1 MAEYLFHFPHK
12 LNESLQVGDAVYWVR
27 KQEAGSSGI
36 EENTTA
42 PKELGTVLGLGD
54 GVYPP
59 LVDDPPAPYQL
70 VAYTYQTP
78 VVLSGGGSSQPGAAT
93 SWLHVDSG
101 QNMVPADFYTNT
113 MLLFAKD
120 NVANLSDITGYYALV
135 SLSNDSNEKAELFQV
150 GSGIFESGR

>member
-12 LNESLQVGDAVYWVR
+12 LNESLQVGDAVYWIR
-27 KQEAGSSGI
+27 KQEAGSSGM
-36 EENTTA
+36 EENVTA

-59 LVDDPPAPYQL
+59 LVNDPTTAGYQL
-70 VAYTYQTP
+70 IAYTYQTP
-78 VVLSGGGSSQPGAAT
+78 VLLSGGTAT
-93 SWLHVDSG
+93 SWLRVDSG
-101 QNMVPADFYTNT
+101 QNIVPSNFYANT

-135 SLSNDSNEKAELFQV
+135 SLSNDSNEKAELFQI
-150 GSGIFESGR
+150 GSEIFSSSGQ